1 MVIVRSASMVMLSA
15 AVAVPAA
22 ESVTFPVKVEGPVVV
37 GVPEMTPVLAFKV
50 KAAGSVPA
58 LMLQV

>member
-1 MVIVRSASMVMLSA
+1 
-15 AVAVPAA
+15 
-22 ESVTFPVKVEGPVVV
+22 VTFTVKVEGPVVV